1 VGDKFKEDEL
11 RDAAA
16 LIFGRKTYDGFAAVW
31 PTVPGDY
38 AERMN
43 SLPKYLA
50 SRTIIAPEWSN
61 TSRLGDDLSV
71 SVKKLKNETAGK
83 ILIFGSGSVCH
94 DLMRDALIDEFS
106 LIVYPVVLGRGL
118 KLFPENVPVK
128 LKLVESSEL
137 GDGLMLMRYRTTSET
152 A

>member
-1 VGDKFKEDEL
+1 
-11 RDAAA
+11 
-16 LIFGRKTYDGFAAVW
+16 
-31 PTVPGDY
+31 
-38 AERMN
+38 MN